1 MRTGHAAVPVSSG
14 ILYVGGLTSSGHVTN
29 DVLHLNLLGRYP
41 GIHHP
46 GADLC
51 TESMYS
57 IKEVGVNDA

>member
-1 MRTGHAAVPVSSG
+1 MRTGHAAVPISSG

-29 DVLHLNLLGRYP
+29 DVLHLNLLGLYP